1 MNEHLSYDAAGMDLT
16 EDSESL
22 RLVAYPD
29 PGTGGAPWTNGYGHT
44 GPDVFP
50 NQVCTPEQ
58 AEAWLR
64 EDIAKAE
71 AAVKELVT
79 VELSQGEY
87 DALVDFAFNCGAGN
101 LRSSTLLRM
110 LNSGDRMGAAAQFDR
125 WVNGGG
131 HKLPGL
137 VTRRNR
143 EEALFR
149 GEPQA

>member
-1 MNEHLSYDAAGMDLT
+1 MNENLTYDAAGMDLT

-22 RLVAYPD
+22 RLTAYPD

-44 GPDVFP
+44 GPDVFEG
-50 NQVCTPEQ
+50 QVINKAQ

-71 AAVKELVT
+71 AQVKALVE
-79 VELSQGEY
+79 VELTQGEY

-101 LRSSTLLRM
+101 LRSSTLLR
-110 LNSGDRMGAAAQFDR
+110 LVNTENWLAASAQFDR

-131 HKLPGL
+131 HVLPGL
-137 VTRRNR
+137 VARRNA
-143 EEALFR
+143 EEALFLDR
-149 GEPQA
+149 VVV